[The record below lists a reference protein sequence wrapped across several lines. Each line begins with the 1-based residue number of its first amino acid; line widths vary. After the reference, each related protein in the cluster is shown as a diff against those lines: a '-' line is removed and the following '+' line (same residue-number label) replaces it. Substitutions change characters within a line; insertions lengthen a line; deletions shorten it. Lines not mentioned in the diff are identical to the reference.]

1 MSFRFLKFKV
11 YQDAKTL
18 HSEVVIISRKF
29 PKDFYYLKDQLRRC
43 SLSVV
48 LNIAEGSA
56 KTSDKDFNRYIEN
69 SLGSANEAASA
80 LDVAYSEK
88 IIEIHDYHTLLK
100 LTEEIVNQLGG
111 FSKKLKVGG

>member
-1 MSFRFLKFKV
+1 MSLRFTKFKV
-11 YQDAKTL
+11 YQDSKVL
-18 HSEVVIISRKF
+18 HSKVVIITRKF

-43 SLSVV
+43 TLSIV

-80 LDVAYSEK
+80 LDVSLSEELISK
-88 IIEIHDYHTLLK
+88 REFDDLIDRAEQVI
-100 LTEEIVNQLGG
+100 NQLGG